1 MSQPIKSS
9 GRFGI
14 HAVDDRD
21 TPASPAPLA
30 PLAPIEPIDPA
41 ARLGRQDEGG
51 RQDEESRQGAR
62 TLEAM
67 GTLAG
72 GIAHVFNNLLTAIGF
87 ETELA
92 LARLPADDAARKHL
106 REIEKVGERGA
117 ALARQLLAFSGSQ
130 VLNARPFQLNEL
142 ITDLLEG
149 LRRQVGEGIDL
160 ELRLDSDLALV
171 SGDREQ
177 IGQALLSLA
186 SNARDVM
193 PGGGRLVLE
202 TANITLAEDDLDDPD
217 RAAPG
222 AYVALRVSDSGPGMS
237 AEVQRHIFE
246 PFFTTKQGA
255 ELAGLGLSTVYG
267 IVTQSGGQIRVESAV
282 GQGSTFLL
290 HLPRVAAREGGL
302 TGNGRSENWETLLL
316 VEDEDNVRKPLAEIL
331 GSQGYTVL
339 TAADAAEAV
348 ALCRR
353 HPGPIHLMVTDV
365 LLTGPTNGVELADQL
380 SYERPEMKVLFATG
394 YPAGLADGHEALLL
408 KKPFSG
414 RVLAARVREVLASSE

>member
-1 MSQPIKSS
+1 MSQPMWTPKSIGRLRAVEGPDEAS
-9 GRFGI
+9 GRAAEPRRDARG
-14 HAVDDRD
+14 AESDR
-21 TPASPAPLA
+21 
-30 PLAPIEPIDPA
+30 E
-41 ARLGRQDEGG
+41 Q
-51 RQDEESRQGAR
+51 AR

-67 GTLAG
+67 GALAG

-92 LARLPADDAARKHL
+92 FARLAADDAARKHL

-130 VLNARPFQLNEL
+130 VLHARPVQLNEL
-142 ITDLLEG
+142 IADLLDG
-149 LRRQVGEGIDL
+149 LRRLVGDGIEI
-160 ELRLDSDLALV
+160 ELQLDPDLALV
-171 SGDREQ
+171 SADREQ
-177 IGQALLSLA
+177 LGQALLSLA

-202 TANITLAEDDLDDPD
+202 TANVELGEDDLADPE
-217 RAAPG
+217 RTAPG
-222 AYVALRVSDSGPGMS
+222 PYVRLRVSDTGPGMGE
-237 AEVQRHIFE
+237 EVRRRVFE

-267 IVTQSGGQIRVESAV
+267 IVVQTGGEIRAESAE
-282 GQGSTFLL
+282 GRGTTFVL
-290 HLPRVAAREGGL
+290 HLPRAGRSEDGRPA
-302 TGNGRSENWETLLL
+302 GNRSENWETLLL

-331 GSQGYTVL
+331 AGQGYTVL
-339 TAADAAEAV
+339 EAADAAQAL

-353 HPGPIHLMVTDV
+353 HHGPIHLMVTDV
-365 LLTGPTNGVELADQL
+365 LLTGPLSGVELAEQL

-394 YPAGLADGHEALLL
+394 YPAGLADRPQLLRQEALLL

-414 RVLAARVREVLASSE
+414 RALAARVREVLASSE